1 MVYMLHIIGLI
12 CSCSVTDFVF
22 FRIMDVLY
30 ERKYAEKK
38 SAYILAFFGC
48 FLLHM
53 IISWLGI
60 PALNL
65 GYSMIALGGISFILY
80 KPCGKNIFVN
90 SVIVIIYL
98 AIVDTCVTT
107 VFSIFANSSTYTVL
121 MQPKSYLL
129 SSVGNAIVVICTNSL
144 FIQVLQHCQISR
156 ISKILHLYMIFLM
169 VFEFGIFLI
178 FLKNEANSNSNMD
191 LLLLYIGFVI
201 LDAGILYL
209 YKKIS
214 EQAKY
219 EQRSVLIEQQL
230 EMTAKYYED
239 LQENYEKTQK
249 TLHDMKKHIQTI
261 NGLEQL
267 DKKTQNEY
275 TDEFVNSIENIRPQF
290 VCSDRVVCA
299 IIWNKIEMCE
309 RHGIEFDISMQ
320 DVLFDFM
327 NKPEVTALFA
337 NLLDNGIEACLASD
351 KEKKEI
357 FLRIHSFKD
366 YVVIKMKNTIGTCPK
381 MKNKKF
387 VSTKLGHLGL
397 GTSIMEEIAEKY
409 YGNVNYDYSEEYF
422 ETKIILSSGTGNE

>member
-1 MVYMLHIIGLI
+1 
-12 CSCSVTDFVF
+12 
-22 FRIMDVLY
+22 
-30 ERKYAEKK
+30 
-38 SAYILAFFGC
+38 
-48 FLLHM
+48 
-53 IISWLGI
+53 
-60 PALNL
+60 
-65 GYSMIALGGISFILY
+65 
-80 KPCGKNIFVN
+80 
-90 SVIVIIYL
+90 
-98 AIVDTCVTT
+98 
-107 VFSIFANSSTYTVL
+107 
-121 MQPKSYLL
+121 
-129 SSVGNAIVVICTNSL
+129 
-144 FIQVLQHCQISR
+144 
-156 ISKILHLYMIFLM
+156 
-169 VFEFGIFLI
+169 
-178 FLKNEANSNSNMD
+178 
-191 LLLLYIGFVI
+191 
-201 LDAGILYL
+201 
-209 YKKIS
+209 
-214 EQAKY
+214 
-219 EQRSVLIEQQL
+219 
-230 EMTAKYYED
+230 
-239 LQENYEKTQK
+239 
-249 TLHDMKKHIQTI
+249 MKKHIQTI

-267 DKKTQNEY
+267 DKKTQSEY